1 MSVKEYKPI
10 TYITYPAT
18 KGQEFGEPTWIKYG
32 KEEKV
37 QDYIEANKT
46 DTEIYECLEKYGCL
60 KPLEM
65 DYEGTYADFTNMLD
79 LRGSLERMHKA
90 NEMWKQ
96 VPAEIKKEFNNDI
109 HEFTDRGMEWVAN
122 KIKQETAAAK
132 PAPATTDTQEE

>member
-10 TYITYPAT
+10 SYVVYPET

-32 KEEKV
+32 KTEKV

-65 DYEGTYADFTNMLD
+65 DYQGTYGDFTELND
-79 LRGSLERMHKA
+79 LRGSLERMQKA
-90 NEMWKQ
+90 NEMWRQ

-109 HEFTDRGMEWVAN
+109 HEFTDRGMEWVSN
-122 KIKQETAAAK
+122 KIKQETATAQ
-132 PAPATTDTQEE
+132 TTTEVAEPKGE

>member
-1 MSVKEYKPI
+1 MSVKEYKQI

-18 KGQEFGEPTWIKYG
+18 KGQEFGEPTWVKYG

-109 HEFTDRGMEWVAN
+109 HEFTDRGMEWVTN
-122 KIKQETAAAK
+122 KIQQEKAAAQ
-132 PAPATTDTQEE
+132 PAPATTETQEA